1 MPCNGVFL
9 WVEDLFF
16 GSFLATTARG
26 GFDFA
31 GFVDDAR
38 ELFDNQVIAEA
49 LGAGNENEGDVGAAE
64 EFFHVLGV
72 AAGVVFV
79 VFFLVVDFDGA
90 DGTERTFVAE
100 DEIDGFV
107 FDEAMGFV
115 TTLGADFVAEEGI
128 KADAR
133 DDVEFLAEEFV

>member
-1 MPCNGVFL
+1 ML
-9 WVEDLFF
+9 
-16 GSFLATTARG
+16 FLATARG
-26 GFDFA
+26 GLEEA
-31 GFVDDAR
+31 GFVNDTRKVVDDALTG
-38 ELFDNQVIAEA
+38 EF
-49 LGAGNENEGDVGAAE
+49 LGFGDADEGDVGAAE

-90 DGTERTFVAE
+90 DGAEGTLVAE

-107 FDEAMGFV
+107 FDEAMSFV

-133 DDVEFLAEEFV
+133 DDVEFLSEEFV